1 MLFDLNEI
9 FERRSRMI
17 YMKMTLITHS
27 SNYYR
32 YGVIVATPD
41 NINLTKKLCGK
52 SSITT
57 REILCQTVETT
68 VECEES

>member
-27 SNYYR
+27 SNYR
-32 YGVIVATPD
+32 YGVVVATSD
-41 NINLTKKLCGK
+41 NTNLTKKLCGK